1 MMTDAEK
8 RLMIDLELLYDKWT
22 REWAERVRNDTQPT
36 REDERVHLQE
46 LKKVIT
52 DHVGVDI
59 ENMEGYLK

>member
-59 ENMEGYLK
+59 VNMEGYLK

>member
-22 REWAERVRNDTQPT
+22 REWAERVRNNTQPT

-59 ENMEGYLK
+59 VNMEGYLK

>member
-22 REWAERVRNDTQPT
+22 REWADRVRNDMQPT

-46 LKKVIT
+46 FKKVIT
-52 DHVGVDI
+52 DHVEVDVV
-59 ENMEGYLK
+59 NLEGQLK

>member
-46 LKKVIT
+46 LRKIIT

-59 ENMEGYLK
+59 ASMEGYLK

>member
-22 REWAERVRNDTQPT
+22 REWAERVREGTQPT

-46 LKKVIT
+46 LRKVIV

-59 ENMEGYLK
+59 ASMEGYLK

>member
-22 REWAERVRNDTQPT
+22 REWAERVYNDTQPT
-36 REDERVHLQE
+36 REDERMHLVE
-46 LKKVIT
+46 FRKIIT

-59 ENMEGYLK
+59 ITMEGYLK